1 VIPFVTRTRWGRPT
15 EQFSA
20 IRFATMDPANTW
32 DGNHLKAALV
42 RLGLTDVTTRE
53 FMENG
58 VVSIQQL

>member
-1 VIPFVTRTRWGRPT
+1 
-15 EQFSA
+15 
-20 IRFATMDPANTW
+20 MDPANTW